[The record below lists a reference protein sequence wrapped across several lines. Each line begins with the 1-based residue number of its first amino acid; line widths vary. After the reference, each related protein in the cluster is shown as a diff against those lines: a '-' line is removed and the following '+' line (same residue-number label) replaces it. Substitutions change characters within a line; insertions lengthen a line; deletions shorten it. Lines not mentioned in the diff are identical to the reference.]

1 ELGVLQSLGIAA
13 EPSAAAAF
21 AAARRI
27 SRRYFTT
34 TDSWGDTML
43 IINTGRGPALLPD
56 SKAPVPQQSA

>member
-1 ELGVLQSLGIAA
+1 M
-13 EPSAAAAF
+13 AF
-21 AAARRI
+21 PFLPICNGTVHTVPAVAAARRI

-34 TDSWGDTML
+34 TDSWGDPLL